1 MTHFARFRSVSAL
14 LLILLLLAA
23 CAPAAAPAPAGDSG
37 ESAPAAPSG
46 QRVRQSFGGGPVG
59 GVFQVFAN
67 SMALIIANSDPNID
81 MAAEGTG
88 GSAENLRSV
97 NSGEIQYGIVYAGDI
112 YLGRSG
118 SLEGDANVYEDIR
131 PVAALYGG
139 IVQLVVTERSGIR
152 SVEDLP
158 GKRIAPGNAG
168 SGAAL
173 SAERFFTHMGLWDQM
188 TIEYLGYSQAAS
200 AMGDGQLDGFWI
212 MAAFPNA
219 SVTEAS
225 TVSNIRLIDI
235 YNPALEAGF
244 FDVYPFYAPRIL
256 QADLFDALDEDV
268 ASIQDTALWTAHKD
282 VPAELVYQALGA
294 IFSDEGLARMREA
307 HPSAIEMQIEDGL
320 LGVPVP
326 LHPGA
331 YQFWMEQGLE
341 IPDNLVPTD

>member
-1 MTHFARFRSVSAL
+1 MTNSARFRSITAL
-14 LLILLLLAA
+14 LLVLLLLVA
-23 CAPAAAPAPAGDSG
+23 CAPAAAPSGGGGDA
-37 ESAPAAPSG
+37 APAAAPSS

-67 SMALIIANSDPNID
+67 AMALIIAGSDPNID

-118 SLEGDANVYEDIR
+118 SLEGDSNVYEDIR
-131 PVAALYGG
+131 PMAALYGG

-152 SVEDLP
+152 SVADLP

-173 SAERFFTHMGLWDQM
+173 SAERFFRHMGLWDEI

-225 TVSNIRLIDI
+225 TVSDIRLIDI

-244 FDVYPFYAPRIL
+244 FDAYPFYAPRTL
-256 QADLFDALDEDV
+256 EAALFDALDEDV
-268 ASIQDTALWTAHKD
+268 ASIQDTALWSVHKD
-282 VPAELVYQALGA
+282 VPAELVYQALSA
-294 IFSDEGLARMREA
+294 VFSEEGLARMRDA
-307 HPSAIEMQIEDGL
+307 HPSAIEMQIADGL
-320 LGVPVP
+320 LGIPVP

-331 YQFWMEQGLE
+331 YQFWTEQGLE
-341 IPDNLVPTD
+341 VPENLVPTD